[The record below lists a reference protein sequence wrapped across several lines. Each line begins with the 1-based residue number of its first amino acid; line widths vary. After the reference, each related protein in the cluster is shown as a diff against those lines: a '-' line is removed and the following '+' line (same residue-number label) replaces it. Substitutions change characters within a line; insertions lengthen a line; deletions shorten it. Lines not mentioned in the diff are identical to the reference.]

1 MAELALFL
9 ALLLTVSAGHKIVAH
24 QRLGGAAA
32 RLAGVP
38 PSLGPVLSNAAAAVE
53 LAAALALLFP
63 GTRPIGAGIATAI
76 WFVYALLLARRIGS
90 RLDCG
95 CSLKRSEKP
104 ITALHP
110 ARAALLAASA
120 GLVAILPP
128 PAASTLLTPFAAAA
142 LLALYFAADELLAI
156 PRPAWSEG

>member
-9 ALLLTVSAGHKIVAH
+9 ALLLAVSAGHKIVAH
-24 QRLGGAAA
+24 QRLGEAVA
-32 RLAGVP
+32 RLAGLP
-38 PSLGPVLSNAAAAVE
+38 QSLGPVVSNAAAAVE
-53 LAAALALLFP
+53 FAAALALLFP
-63 GTRPIGAGIATAI
+63 GTRPIGAGIAAAI
-76 WFVYALLLARRIGS
+76 WFAYALLLARRIGS

-110 ARAALLAASA
+110 ARASLLAASA
-120 GLVAILPP
+120 GLVAVLP

-156 PRPAWSEG
+156 PRPAWSES

>member
-9 ALLLTVSAGHKIVAH
+9 ALLLAVSAGHKIVARD
-24 QRLGGAAA
+24 RLGQAAA

-38 PSLGPVLSNAAAAVE
+38 QPLGHALSNTAAAVE
-53 LAAALALLFP
+53 LAAALALLFSD
-63 GTRPIGAGIATAI
+63 TRPIGALLAAVLWSG
-76 WFVYALLLARRIGS
+76 YALLLARRIGS

-110 ARAALLAASA
+110 ARAGLLAAFA
-120 GLVAILPP
+120 VLVAFV
-128 PAASTLLTPFAAAA
+128 PAAPATLLTPFAAAA
-142 LLALYFAADELLAI
+142 LLALYFAADELIAI

>member
-9 ALLLTVSAGHKIVAH
+9 ALLLAVSAGHKIVAH
-24 QRLGGAAA
+24 QRLGEAAA

-38 PSLGPVLSNAAAAVE
+38 QSLGPVVSNAAAAVE

-63 GTRPIGAGIATAI
+63 GTRPIGALIAAVL
-76 WFVYALLLARRIGS
+76 WSGYALLLARRIGS

-110 ARAALLAASA
+110 ARAGLLAAFA
-120 GLVAILPP
+120 VLVAFV
-128 PAASTLLTPFAAAA
+128 PATPATLLTPFAAAA
-142 LLALYFAADELLAI
+142 LLALYFAADELIAI

>member
-9 ALLLTVSAGHKIVAH
+9 ALLLAVSAGHKIVAH
-24 QRLGGAAA
+24 QRLGEAAA

-38 PSLGPVLSNAAAAVE
+38 QSLGPVVSNAAAAVE

-63 GTRPIGAGIATAI
+63 GTRPIGALIAAVL
-76 WFVYALLLARRIGS
+76 WSGYALLLARRIGS

-95 CSLKRSEKP
+95 CSLKRSQKP
-104 ITALHP
+104 ITTLHP
-110 ARAALLAASA
+110 ARAALLAALA
-120 GLVAILPP
+120 VLVAFV
-128 PAASTLLTPFAAAA
+128 PATPATLFTPFAAAA
-142 LLALYFAADELLAI
+142 LLALYFAADELFAI